1 MGKMSREKGK
11 RGEREWASFCREHG
25 YRNVRRS
32 VQYSGRAGTAADC
45 IGLPG
50 IHQEIKRVEK
60 LNLYDAVNQ
69 AVRDSNA
76 EDKGNIP
83 IVAHRKNDCE
93 WLVTMRAEDWFALYI
108 EWDASFSL
116 LAELPGEPSDEE
128 EV

>member
-32 VQYSGRAGTAADC
+32 VQYSGRVGTAADC

-69 AVRDSNA
+69 AVRFPSPYGDFSFEPLPSAKRINTNL
-76 EDKGNIP
+76 NI
-83 IVAHRKNDCE
+83 
-93 WLVTMRAEDWFALYI
+93 LFAAGSANPHKTISVLY
-108 EWDASFSL
+108 EKHPKSR
-116 LAELPGEPSDEE
+116 
-128 EV
+128 